1 MRWIAQ
7 DEENMKETASQALS
21 LMWFRAGGQW
31 WRNRSL
37 APAVTSITTQTSA
50 EKTGPSRHHMRSFV
64 LVFSLAVRND
74 DLKVVP
80 LRTLQELIGYFEW
93 QLILLSA

>member
-1 MRWIAQ
+1 
-7 DEENMKETASQALS
+7 
-21 LMWFRAGGQW
+21 
-31 WRNRSL
+31 
-37 APAVTSITTQTSA
+37 
-50 EKTGPSRHHMRSFV
+50 MRSFV